1 MKRSVKFKAILDA
14 AKTLFW
20 KYGIRRVTIEEICKV
35 AEVSKMTFYKY
46 FTNKTDLVK
55 FIIEEI
61 TETGFKN
68 YRDILESDISYDQKV
83 KKMIEAKLNNSNYIS
98 QELFQEL
105 FKNPDDEIARTI
117 EAIKN
122 RMFEMYID
130 DFRKAQKTGDIRTDI
145 KPEFILFFLN
155 RITEM
160 MTNSELI
167 SMYPDSKQLIAEVTN
182 IFFYG
187 IMPVK
192 EIDK

>member
-167 SMYPDSKQLIAEVTN
+167 
-182 IFFYG
+182 
-187 IMPVK
+187 
-192 EIDK
+192 

>member
-1 MKRSVKFKAILDA
+1 MKRSVKFQAILDA

-20 KYGIRRVTIEEICKV
+20 KYGIRRITIEEICKV

-46 FTNKTDLVK
+46 FSNKTDLTE

-61 TETGFKN
+61 TETGVKN
-68 YRDILESDISYDQKV
+68 YKDILDSDISYDQKV
-83 KKMIEAKLNNSNYIS
+83 KKMIEAKLNNSNDIS

-122 RMFEMYID
+122 RMFEMYIA
-130 DFRKAQKTGDIRTDI
+130 DFRKAQQTGDIRTDI
-145 KPEFILFFLN
+145 KPEFVLYFLN

-160 MTNSELI
+160 MTDSELI
-167 SMYPDSKQLIAEVTN
+167 SMYPDSKHLIAEVTN

-192 EIDK
+192 EIEK